1 MLPAEEDVAR
11 RLHQPL
17 AGDDAL
23 AAVAVLALADES
35 LQHRRL
41 RLLDLQE
48 QRVFVVDAEEERD
61 PGAGADAADP
71 DDLAGQVDEPELL
84 QQVATVGLE
93 RAPVGADQVADL
105 ALDRVALHLRR
116 ERARRS
122 GRSAAGR

>member
-23 AAVAVLALADES
+23 AAVAVLALADEP

-48 QRVFVVDAEEERD
+48 QRVSVVDAEEERD

-71 DDLAGQVDEPELL
+71 DDLAGEVDEAELL
-84 QQVATVGLE
+84 EQVAAVGLE
-93 RAPVGADQVADL
+93 RPPVGADQLVDLVLERVSLVA
-105 ALDRVALHLRR
+105 RR
-116 ERARRS
+116 GSARRS